1 MKHYNHLHKVVSI
14 CVLLALILFQLSSV
28 FYTTSVV
35 QAAGNSTGNYVLT
48 TDASIKTADAGVY
61 NSDVVW
67 LDMNKNGLQ
76 DANEA
81 GVPGVTVWLYQ
92 SGPDDIAGSL
102 DDLLIAM
109 MTTDP
114 AGSYH
119 FTGLPAGDYFVQF
132 DLPPGYARTAQDVGG
147 NTPASDMVD
156 SDADITTGLTPI
168 STLTPGENVPTWDA
182 GIYIIGIGDRVWFD
196 QNANGIQDSGE
207 PGLPGVSVALY
218 TSAGVPVGAP
228 VTTDA
233 NGNYAFLNL
242 PSGDYYVQVTPPS
255 GYSVSLQD
263 AGTDDQIDS
272 DIDPTTGQTAIT
284 TLSLNQSDPTW
295 DAGLYQLVSVG
306 DLIWNDSN
314 NNGLVDGDEA
324 GIDGVM
330 INLFLLV
337 NDTGE
342 MGTNEFV
349 AVHTKSV
356 GGRYKFTSL
365 QPGVYQVE
373 LDAANFAPG
382 GPLAGYT
389 SSTGRIGTNIS
400 PGGPYEPAPSPDGDI
415 NNDDNGTDQ
424 YGVIASGPITLAAGA
439 EPLGG
444 GNTDPN
450 HNPTVD
456 FGLLL
461 PIQLGSTVWN
471 DINGNGIKGPGEQ
484 GIPNVVITL
493 YDAANTVLATTTT
506 NATGIF
512 QFDALPAGSYQIGVS
527 NIPAGFSFTLQNRGD
542 DASDSDV
549 DPTTGR
555 TALVALVPGDNNQT
569 LFAGLTQV
577 PTAITVASFS
587 AMHAGGAAD
596 GAMVIRWTTG
606 MELNTFGFQLYRS
619 ATGTRA
625 DAVSITAT
633 PVLALGRAGSG
644 ADYRWVD
651 GSAQPGVSYTYWLAE
666 IELNGT
672 TTEYG
677 PARGSGPASAAFT
690 LYLPLMGH

>member
-1 MKHYNHLHKVVSI
+1 MKHYNRFPKTMSI
-14 CVLLALILFQLSSV
+14 CVLLALILFQLSPV
-28 FYTTSVV
+28 FYATSVA
-35 QAAGNSTGNYVLT
+35 QAAGNSTGNYILT
-48 TDASIKTADAGVY
+48 TDASIKMNDADIY
-61 NSDVVW
+61 SSDVVW

-76 DANEA
+76 DASEA

-92 SGPDDIAGSL
+92 SGPDGIAGSL

-109 MTTDP
+109 MTTGP
-114 AGSYH
+114 AGDYH
-119 FTGLPAGDYFVQF
+119 LPNLPTGDYFVQF
-132 DLPPGYARTAQDVGG
+132 DLPLGYAHTAQDVGG
-147 NTPASDMVD
+147 NTSASDMVD
-156 SDADITTGLTPI
+156 SDADITTGLTAI
-168 STLTPGENVPTWDA
+168 TTLTPGENAPTWDA
-182 GIYIIGIGDRVWFD
+182 GIYIIGVGDRVWFD
-196 QNANGIQDSGE
+196 QNANGIQDSDE
-207 PGLPGVSVALY
+207 PGLPGVSVTLY
-218 TSAGVPVGAP
+218 TSAGVLAGAP

-242 PSGDYYVQVTPPS
+242 PPGDYYVQITPPI
-255 GYSVSLQD
+255 GYSVSPQD
-263 AGTDDQIDS
+263 EGTDDQADS
-272 DIDPTTGQTAIT
+272 DIDPTTRQTAIT
-284 TLSLNQSDPTW
+284 TIDLNESDPTW

-324 GIDGVM
+324 GIDGV
-330 INLFLLV
+330 LVTLLRLAD
-337 NDTGE
+337 DTE
-342 MGTNEFV
+342 EIGTNEYV
-349 AVHTKSV
+349 AIHTKSV
-356 GGRYKFTSL
+356 GGHYLFTKL
-365 QPGVYQVE
+365 QPGIYQVE

-382 GPLAGYT
+382 SPLAGYT

-400 PGGPYEPAPSPDGDI
+400 PGGPYEPAPSPNSDI
-415 NNDDNGTDQ
+415 NDDDNGTAQ
-424 YGVIASGPITLAAGA
+424 YGVIASGPTALAAGA
-439 EPLGG
+439 EPLVD

-461 PIQLGSTVWN
+461 PIRLGSTVWN
-471 DINGNGIKGPGEQ
+471 DINGNGIRGSGEQ
-484 GIPNVVITL
+484 GIPNVMITL
-493 YDAANTVLATTTT
+493 YDAAGTVIATTTT
-506 NATGIF
+506 DAIGHF
-512 QFDALPAGSYQIGVS
+512 RFDALPAGSYQLGVS
-527 NIPAGFSFTLQNRGD
+527 NLPAGFSFTLQNRGD

-555 TALVALVPGDNNQT
+555 TALIVLVPGDNNQT

-587 AMHAGGAAD
+587 AMQAD

-625 DAVSITAT
+625 DAVQITAT

-651 GSAQPGVSYTYWLAE
+651 RLAQPGVSYTYWLAE

-677 PARGSGPASAAFT
+677 PARTSELASTAFT